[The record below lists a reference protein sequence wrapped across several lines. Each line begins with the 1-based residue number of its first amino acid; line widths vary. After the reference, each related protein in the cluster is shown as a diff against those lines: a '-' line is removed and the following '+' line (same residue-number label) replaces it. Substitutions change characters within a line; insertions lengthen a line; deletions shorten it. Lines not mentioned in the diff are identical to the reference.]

1 MRRDSKDK
9 NVEGVIC
16 LEKKEKRYLKY
27 GINLLIATLIMGA
40 ILIMPVD
47 LGLTREA
54 VKYLAV
60 LAAMV
65 FMLIS
70 GVFDEHVVIL
80 ATLAACVVLGVA
92 SFSTIFSAYSGTT
105 MWMVLTILPITV
117 VIQKSGLMN
126 RIALCLLNIF
136 PSSYKWQLFS
146 LSLSSMLINPLIPS
160 TTAKSSLLASLTASV
175 AEKMKLEKQSKPL
188 TGIFLSVFINGP
200 SMGHIFLS
208 GSVQALLV
216 VGMMPED
223 MAARFSWMGWLVA
236 ASVWAMIAFLMIY
249 VVLLLLYRPE
259 KPVSLTK
266 SEINQMIREMGK
278 MSGTEKLTAGL
289 MILTLAGWITKSWT
303 GIPECIFAIVTY
315 AVLHTVGAIS
325 KKEFRSDV
333 PWDVWVY
340 VGGIVC
346 VANLFTT
353 LSIDMWLADTMA
365 PLVKIIT
372 CNPIVYIIAL
382 VLIVYLCRVFIV
394 SSIATVTIFY
404 VVFAMTA
411 YQLLGINPFI
421 TGFLIIGASKSWPTE
436 YTNTNYVTAEAII
449 GKDSVKFKDAQL
461 MSHLYIVITIVA
473 AIMSIPFWKIAGLM

>member
-1 MRRDSKDK
+1 MGKK
-9 NVEGVIC
+9 NAYG
-16 LEKKEKRYLKY
+16 KY
-27 GINLLIATLIMGA
+27 VINLIIAAAIMALIMF
-40 ILIMPVD
+40 LPVNW
-47 LGLTREA
+47 GLEAEA

-60 LAAMV
+60 LVAMV

-80 ATLAACVVLGVA
+80 ATLAMCVILNIS

-126 RIALCLLNIF
+126 RIALYLLKAF
-136 PSSYKWQLFS
+136 PCSYKWQLFA
-146 LSLSSMLINPLIPS
+146 LSLSSMVVSPLIPS

-188 TGIFLSVFINGP
+188 TGIFLAVFINGP

-223 MAARFSWMGWLVA
+223 MAERFSWFGWLAA
-236 ASVWAMIAFLMIY
+236 ASVWAVIAFILIY
-249 VVLLLLYRPE
+249 IVLLLLYQPKE
-259 KPVSLTK
+259 PVSLTK
-266 SEINQMIREMGK
+266 EDIDQMIREMGP
-278 MSGTEKLTAGL
+278 MSYVEKLTGIL
-289 MILTLAGWITKSWT
+289 MLITLVGWITKTWT
-303 GIPECIFAIVTY
+303 GIPECIFAIFTY
-315 AVLHTVGAIS
+315 AVLYTTGCIT
-325 KKEFRSDV
+325 KKEFRADV

-353 LSIDMWLADTMA
+353 LGIDVWLADVMS
-365 PLVKIIT
+365 PVVQVIT
-372 CNPIVYIIAL
+372 CNPIVYIAAL
-382 VLIVYLCRVFIV
+382 VLIVYVFRVFIV

-404 VVFAMTA
+404 VVFATTA
-411 YQLLGINPFI
+411 YQLLGISPFI

-436 YTNTNYVTAEAII
+436 YTNTNYVTAEAIV
-449 GKDSVKFKDAQL
+449 GKDSVNFKDAQI
-461 MSHLYIVITIVA
+461 MSHLYILITIVA
-473 AIMSIPFWKIAGLM
+473 AVASIPFWKLMGLM

>member
-1 MRRDSKDK
+1 MAK
-9 NVEGVIC
+9 
-16 LEKKEKRYLKY
+16 LKETQYLKY
-27 GINLLIATLIMGA
+27 VVNLVIATVIMGA
-40 ILIMPVD
+40 ILILPVD
-47 LGLTREA
+47 FGLAREA

-80 ATLAACVVLGVA
+80 VTLATCVVMKVA
-92 SFSTIFSAYSGTT
+92 AFSTIFSAYSGTT

-126 RIALCLLNIF
+126 RIALYLLKIF
-136 PSSYKWQLFS
+136 PCSYKWQLLS
-146 LSLSSMLINPLIPS
+146 LSLSSMIISPLIPS
-160 TTAKSSLLASLTASV
+160 TTAKSSLLASLTASI
-175 AEKMKLEKQSKPL
+175 AEKMRLEKQSKPL

-223 MAARFSWMGWLVA
+223 IAERFSWMGWFIA
-236 ASVWAMIAFLMIY
+236 ASVWAVIAFVMIY
-249 VVLLLLYRPE
+249 LVLLVLYYPD
-259 KPVSLTK
+259 KPVSLTND
-266 SEINQMIREMGK
+266 EINQMLKDMGEM
-278 MSGTEKLTAGL
+278 SITEKITAVL
-289 MILTLAGWITKSWT
+289 MIITLIGWITKSVT

-315 AVLHTVGAIS
+315 SVLFTLGAIS
-325 KKEFRSDV
+325 KKEFRADV

-353 LSIDMWLADTMA
+353 LGIDVWLAGVMT
-365 PLVKIIT
+365 PVVKVIT
-372 CNPIVYIIAL
+372 CNPIVYIAAL
-382 VLIVYLCRVFIV
+382 VMIVYVFRVFIV

-404 VVFAMTA
+404 VVFATTA
-411 YQLLGINPFI
+411 YQLLGISPFI

-436 YTNTNYVTAEAII
+436 YTNTNYVTAEAIV
-449 GKDSVKFKDAQL
+449 GKESVRFKDAQL
-461 MSHLYIVITIVA
+461 MSHIYIVITIIA
-473 AIMSIPFWKIAGLM
+473 AILSIPFWKLTGLM

>member
-1 MRRDSKDK
+1 MEK
-9 NVEGVIC
+9 
-16 LEKKEKRYLKY
+16 KKEKEYLKY
-27 GINLLIATLIMGA
+27 GVNILIAMLIMGA
-40 ILIMPVD
+40 ILILPVD
-47 LGLTREA
+47 FGLTREA

-80 ATLAACVVLGVA
+80 ATLAICVVLGVA
-92 SFSTIFSAYSGTT
+92 PFSTIFSAYSGTT

-126 RIALCLLNIF
+126 RIALWLLKLF

-146 LSLSSMLINPLIPS
+146 LSLSSMLISPLIPS

-216 VGMMPED
+216 VGMMPEE
-223 MAARFSWMGWLVA
+223 MASKFSWMGWLAA
-236 ASVWAMIAFLMIY
+236 ASVWAVIAFLLIY
-249 VVLLLLYRPE
+249 VTLLLLYRPKE
-259 KPVSLTK
+259 PVSLTK
-266 SEINQMIREMGK
+266 KEIDQMIGDMGR
-278 MSGTEKLTAGL
+278 MSGTEKLTGLL
-289 MILTLAGWITKSWT
+289 MILTLAGWITKSLT
-303 GIPECIFAIVTY
+303 GIPECIFAIATY
-315 AVLHTVGAIS
+315 AVLYTAGAIT

-353 LSIDMWLADTMA
+353 LKIDTWLADAMA
-365 PLVKIIT
+365 PMVKIIT
-372 CNPIVYIIAL
+372 CNPIIYIVAL
-382 VLIVYLCRVFIV
+382 VLIVYVCRIFIV

-449 GKDSVKFKDAQL
+449 GKDAVRFKDAQV
-461 MSHLYIVITIVA
+461 MSHIYIAITIIA
-473 AIMSIPFWKIAGLM
+473 AIMSIPFWKLTGLM

>member
-1 MRRDSKDK
+1 MAK
-9 NVEGVIC
+9 
-16 LEKKEKRYLKY
+16 LKETQYLKY
-27 GINLLIATLIMGA
+27 VVNLVIATVIMGA
-40 ILIMPVD
+40 ILILPVD
-47 LGLTREA
+47 FGLAREA

-80 ATLAACVVLGVA
+80 VTLATCVVMKVA
-92 SFSTIFSAYSGTT
+92 AFSTIFSAYSGTT

-126 RIALCLLNIF
+126 RIALYLLKIF
-136 PSSYKWQLFS
+136 PCSYKWQLLS
-146 LSLSSMLINPLIPS
+146 LSLSSMIISPLIPS
-160 TTAKSSLLASLTASV
+160 TTAKSSLLASLTASI
-175 AEKMKLEKQSKPL
+175 AEKMRLEKQSKPL

-223 MAARFSWMGWLVA
+223 IAERFSWMGWFIA
-236 ASVWAMIAFLMIY
+236 ASVWAVIAFVMIY
-249 VVLLLLYRPE
+249 LVLLVLYHPD
-259 KPVSLTK
+259 KPVSLTND
-266 SEINQMIREMGK
+266 EINQMLKDMGE
-278 MSGTEKLTAGL
+278 MSGTEKITAVL
-289 MILTLAGWITKSWT
+289 MIITLIGWITKSVT

-315 AVLHTVGAIS
+315 SVLFTLGAIS
-325 KKEFRSDV
+325 KKEFRADV

-353 LSIDMWLADTMA
+353 LGIDVWLAEVMT
-365 PLVKIIT
+365 PVVKVIT
-372 CNPIVYIIAL
+372 CNPIVYIVAL
-382 VLIVYLCRVFIV
+382 VMIVYVFRVFIV

-404 VVFAMTA
+404 VVFATTA
-411 YQLLGINPFI
+411 YQLLGISPFI

-436 YTNTNYVTAEAII
+436 YTNTNYVTAEAIV
-449 GKDSVKFKDAQL
+449 GKESVRFKDAQL
-461 MSHLYIVITIVA
+461 MSHIYIVITIIA
-473 AIMSIPFWKIAGLM
+473 AILSIPFWKLTGLM